1 MIRRPIAAAA
11 ALVALVLA
19 PAVLAAEY
27 KINDRHTQVMF
38 TYTHMGF
45 SHISGRLT
53 QPSGRFEFDPA
64 APAKSSIDV
73 DLPMSSL
80 SFGIP
85 ALDDDLKGDR
95 FFDVEKFPTAHF
107 KSNKVTVL
115 GKDRLSVAG
124 DLTIHGVT
132 QLVVFD
138 VTINGIGPH
147 PMYKVPAAGFDASAT
162 IKRSDFGIGGAL
174 KVATDEVELHITME
188 AQEAAAH

>member
-1 MIRRPIAAAA
+1 MIRRPVAAA
-11 ALVALVLA
+11 ALLALVLA
-19 PAVLAAEY
+19 PTVLAAQY
-27 KINDRHTQVMF
+27 IINDRHTQVMF

-53 QPSGRFEFDPA
+53 QPSGHFEFDPA

-85 ALDDDLKGDR
+85 ALDNDLRSER

-115 GKDRLSVAG
+115 GKDKLTVAG

-132 QLVVFD
+132 KPVVFN
-138 VTINGIGPH
+138 VTINGTGPH
-147 PMYKVPAAGFDASAT
+147 PMYKVPAAGFDATAT
-162 IKRSDFGIGGAL
+162 IKRSDFGISGLLQA
-174 KVATDEVELHITME
+174 ATDEVELHITME
-188 AQEAAAH
+188 AQEPAAH

>member
-11 ALVALVLA
+11 ALLAMVLA
-19 PAVLAAEY
+19 PTVFAAQY
-27 KINDRHTQVMF
+27 IINDRHTQVTF

-53 QPSGRFEFDPA
+53 QPSGHFEFDPA
-64 APAKSSIDV
+64 APANSSIDV

-85 ALDDDLKGDR
+85 ALDNDLKGES
-95 FFDVEKFPTAHF
+95 FLDVEKFPTAHF

-115 GKDRLSVAG
+115 GKDKLAVAG

-132 QLVVFD
+132 QPVVFD

-147 PMYKVPAAGFDASAT
+147 PMYKVPAVGFDASAT
-162 IKRSDFGIGGAL
+162 IKRSDFGVGGML
-174 KVATDEVELHITME
+174 KAATDEVQLHITME
-188 AQEAAAH
+188 AQQAAAH

>member
-11 ALVALVLA
+11 LLALVLA
-19 PAVLAAEY
+19 PTAMAAEY

-53 QPSGRFEFDPA
+53 QPSGHFEFDPA

-73 DLPMSSL
+73 ELPMSSL

-85 ALDDDLKGDR
+85 ALDNDLKSER

-115 GKDRLSVAG
+115 GKDKLAVAG

-132 QLVVFD
+132 RPVVFD
-138 VTINGIGPH
+138 VTINGTGPH
-147 PMYKVPAAGFDASAT
+147 PMYKVPAAGFDATAT
-162 IKRSDFGIGGAL
+162 IKRSEFGIGGLLQA
-174 KVATDEVELHITME
+174 ATDQVDLHITME
-188 AQEAAAH
+188 AQEAAH